1 MENKKIK
8 FTELPT
14 YQCKTDFGTYNIKII
29 RTKYMNND
37 SIALIL
43 FEADTGEEFA
53 VITVNIEDGVANGN
67 MAYLDTNNCRWVEN
81 FVKTNKLGKSLN
93 RYGWSGFCRYPLYE
107 IYIDKII
114 DEEVIDWGE

>member
-14 YQCKTDFGTYNIKII
+14 YQCKTDFGTYDIKII
-29 RTKYMNND
+29 RTKYMDND

-67 MAYLDTNNCRWVEN
+67 MTYLDANNCRWAED
-81 FVKTNKLGKSLN
+81 FLVKNKLGKFAQN
-93 RYGWSGFCRYPLYE
+93 YGYSGFCVYPLYE
-107 IYIDKII
+107 IAVDKII
-114 DEEVIDWGE
+114 DEEVIDWCE